1 MTEPESHEIT
11 LTDDKNPPD
20 FVPKSTQAHLGD
32 TILFTTASG
41 DTRTIQITT
50 ATGDIDLDITIR
62 TPWVPPAAPYDY
74 GLKYVHKGGTTTG
87 NVNVIVND

>member
-20 FVPKSTQAHLGD
+20 FVPKSTQANLGD

-41 DTRTIQITT
+41 QTRTIQIQTDSGET
-50 ATGDIDLDITIR
+50 DLDISDR
-62 TPWVPPAAPYDY
+62 TPWVPPVAYNY

-87 NVNVIVND
+87 NVNVIVNG